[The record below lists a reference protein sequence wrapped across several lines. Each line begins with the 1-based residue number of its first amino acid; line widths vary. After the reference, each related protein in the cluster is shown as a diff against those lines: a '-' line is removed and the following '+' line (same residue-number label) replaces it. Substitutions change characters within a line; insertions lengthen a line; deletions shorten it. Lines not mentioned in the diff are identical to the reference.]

1 MYQLQRHTE
10 NIAIWHVGLILAD
23 ILLKKNN
30 YCKTKPKAYIM
41 VERNRILT
49 KVKEHIDKELDPAII
64 NFYDRTKEVFV
75 KTKSITEILQEL
87 EILKADHE
95 NLSVSSN
102 DDYELQLQS
111 IVLSGFINVCSSF

>member
-1 MYQLQRHTE
+1 
-10 NIAIWHVGLILAD
+10 
-23 ILLKKNN
+23 
-30 YCKTKPKAYIM
+30 M

>member
-1 MYQLQRHTE
+1 
-10 NIAIWHVGLILAD
+10 
-23 ILLKKNN
+23 
-30 YCKTKPKAYIM
+30 M

-75 KTKSITEILQEL
+75 KTKSITEILQQL

>member
-1 MYQLQRHTE
+1 
-10 NIAIWHVGLILAD
+10 
-23 ILLKKNN
+23 
-30 YCKTKPKAYIM
+30 M

-111 IVLSGFINVCSSF
+111 IVLSGFINVRSSF

>member
-1 MYQLQRHTE
+1 
-10 NIAIWHVGLILAD
+10 
-23 ILLKKNN
+23 
-30 YCKTKPKAYIM
+30 M

-49 KVKEHIDKELDPAII
+49 KVKQHIDKELDPAII

>member
-1 MYQLQRHTE
+1 
-10 NIAIWHVGLILAD
+10 
-23 ILLKKNN
+23 
-30 YCKTKPKAYIM
+30 M

-102 DDYELQLQS
+102 DDYELHLQS

>member
-1 MYQLQRHTE
+1 
-10 NIAIWHVGLILAD
+10 
-23 ILLKKNN
+23 
-30 YCKTKPKAYIM
+30 M

-111 IVLSGFINVCSSF
+111 TVLSGFINVCSSF